1 MQDEYKKSFDKIHMS
16 DDRKKE
22 MRKTLER
29 EMASGRKPAKTTRLS
44 GGKKAAIAAAAV
56 AVSVTGLFLI
66 PAARNTIY
74 AGVRSL
80 FSKEVPDGAVDA
92 VEYEQQ
98 GREEREIPT
107 DIPEAE
113 EVIAAVSEQDRQA
126 DEYFREVTVTADYY
140 EDLELNQ
147 LANYYAQQGCTIFD
161 LGKDPVILCEVEGY
175 EDKDWF
181 SSGFRVS
188 YSVGDNA
195 DGNFESIV
203 AFKATN
209 EQLQNFLDNQ
219 LAYINDQRV
228 SHNQETV
235 SSDQLWTKTTNDEG
249 NIVYKASWLGPE
261 PEVKLLPSDCARYT
275 DYDMT
280 YYPETQTAVCKIREG
295 GGIG

>member
-1 MQDEYKKSFDKIHMS
+1 MQDEYKKSFDKIRMS

-22 MRKTLER
+22 MRKTLEK
-29 EMASGRKPAKTTRLS
+29 EMAMAGKPAKTTRLS

-56 AVSVTGLFLI
+56 VVSMSGLFLI

-98 GREEREIPT
+98 GREERVIPT

-126 DEYFREVTVTADYY
+126 DEYFKEVTVTADYY
-140 EDLELNQ
+140 EDQDLND

-161 LGKDPVILCEVEGY
+161 LEKDPVLLCEVDGY
-175 EDKDWF
+175 EDKEWF
-181 SSGFRVS
+181 STGFRVS
-188 YSVGDNA
+188 YSVGGTA
-195 DGNFESIV
+195 DGFSESIV
-203 AFKATN
+203 AFKATD
-209 EQLQNFLDNQ
+209 EQLQNFMDNQ
-219 LAYINDQRV
+219 LAYVNDQRV
-228 SHNQETV
+228 LHNQETV
-235 SSDQLWTKTTNDEG
+235 TFDQLWTKTTDDDG

-261 PEVKLLPSDCARYT
+261 PEMKILPSDSARFT
-275 DYDMT
+275 NYDMT
-280 YYPETQTAVCKIREG
+280 YYPETQTAVCKIQDG